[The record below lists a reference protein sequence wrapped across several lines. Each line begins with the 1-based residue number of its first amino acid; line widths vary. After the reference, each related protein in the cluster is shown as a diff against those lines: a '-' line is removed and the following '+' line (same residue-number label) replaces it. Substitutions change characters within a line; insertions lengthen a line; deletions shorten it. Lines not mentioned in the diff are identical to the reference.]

1 MSVKSYI
8 SRLLGGAGE
17 PIITNNAFRLPE
29 PVNMQAPEPR
39 KLHGANLERIAA
51 ETERNLGILR
61 KTCEVIETEI
71 ARLNG
76 ELEKTALCHE
86 AELSKFRALG
96 GEEASNRQTRLAE
109 ALETDLAN
117 DIAAE
122 LNQ

>member
-1 MSVKSYI
+1 MNVKSYV
-8 SRLLGGAGE
+8 SRLLGMAGE
-17 PIITNNAFRLPE
+17 PIITPSQFRVTHDVQPI
-29 PVNMQAPEPR
+29 APEPR
-39 KLHGANLERIAA
+39 QLRGANLEKIAA
-51 ETERNLGILR
+51 ETERNLDVLR
-61 KTCEVIETEI
+61 RTCELIEVEI

-86 AELSKFRALG
+86 AELSKSRALG
-96 GEEASNRQTRLAE
+96 EGRASNRQARLEE